1 MNNHPHEAN
10 HAEGDESADIGREL
24 HTLWHG
30 LIRESERAAHLDR
43 QQYWVL
49 SALKSAPQRMS
60 ALAEHAQTSQ
70 ASLTGIVDR
79 LEDRGLVAR
88 LRSCED
94 RRVVD
99 VSITES
105 GTAELDRT
113 RAIFT
118 ERLESALAPLDA
130 EERTAF
136 LRALRKLNANAPCR
150 KGST

>member
-1 MNNHPHEAN
+1 MNNHSHEAIGTT
-10 HAEGDESADIGREL
+10 GDESADIGREL

-49 SALKSAPQRMS
+49 SALRSAPQRMS
-60 ALAEHAQTSQ
+60 VLAEHAQTSQ

-79 LEDRGLVAR
+79 LEDRGFVAR

-99 VSITES
+99 VSITTS
-105 GTAELDRT
+105 GTAELERT
-113 RAIFT
+113 LVIFA

-130 EERTAF
+130 EERAVF
-136 LRALRKLNANAPCR
+136 LVALRKLNANNPCR
-150 KGST
+150 S